1 MKVAIVHDWFAVY
14 GGAERVLEQIIKCFP
29 QADLYTTVDF
39 IPAAQRD
46 FIQGRPIR
54 TSFLQG
60 IPFISKLYKLCLP
73 LMPTAIER
81 FDLRAYDLV
90 ISCSFA
96 VAKGVL
102 THGDQ
107 LHVCYLQARNLKYAY
122 EDRFLYQGNAVVRL
136 LQDLQL
142 SRIRVWDSAA
152 SKRPDITVANSQYV
166 RHWHRKRH
174 AIDCEVIYPPVDL
187 RRFSFDPSIERDDYY
202 VTTSRLEP
210 YKRIDLIVDACTRLG
225 LRLVVIGS
233 GSEMDRLKKIG
244 GDNVTFL
251 GYQKA
256 DVIERMTARAKA
268 FIFAS
273 CEDFGIA
280 PLEAQ
285 ACGTPVIALGKGGV
299 LETIVGLDQP
309 VPTGAFFSEQ
319 TVESL
324 VGAITTFERRC
335 GEISAAACREQ
346 ALQFSNKIFRKRFGE
361 FVDIKLSEFQ
371 SVSKACKLPLP

>member
-14 GGAERVLEQIIKCFP
+14 GGAERVLEQLIKCFP
-29 QADLYTTVDF
+29 QAELYTTVDF

-46 FIQGRPIR
+46 FIQGRPIH
-54 TSFLQG
+54 TSFLQS
-60 IPFISKLYKLCLP
+60 IPFISKVYKLCLP

-102 THGDQ
+102 THADQ

-142 SRIRVWDSAA
+142 SRIRVWDSIA
-152 SKRPDITVANSQYV
+152 SKRPDVTVANSQYV

-174 AIDCEVIYPPVDL
+174 AIECEVIYPPVDL
-187 RRFSFDPSIERDDYY
+187 RRFSFDPTIERDDYY
-202 VTTSRLEP
+202 ITTSRLEP

-225 LRLVVIGS
+225 VPLVVIGS
-233 GSEMDRLKKIG
+233 GSEMARLKKSAG
-244 GDNVTFL
+244 QNVRFL
-251 GYQKA
+251 GYQKG
-256 DVIERMTARAKA
+256 DVIEKMTARAKA

-285 ACGTPVIALGKGGV
+285 ACGTPVCGIRGSRMDRIVFAGLEDWAIENSPVAL
-299 LETIVGLDQP
+299 
-309 VPTGAFFSEQ
+309 AA
-319 TVESL
+319 
-324 VGAITTFERRC
+324 AIERMSGRDLRSM
-335 GEISAAACREQ
+335 GRSAAEVVAARYDWNIAFARIFEIYEEVIRHRLVCRPPC
-346 ALQFSNKIFRKRFGE
+346 N
-361 FVDIKLSEFQ
+361 
-371 SVSKACKLPLP
+371 